1 MTLIVPK
8 NFGIT
13 KLCDF
18 LKDTTFIF
26 SLENKK
32 LPDFT
37 LDLHRLQD
45 ASLLGHALLYKFVSY
60 TAEHHC
66 FEKPTIKVKSA
77 VDYDI
82 FKKYGFYEI
91 IIAYIE
97 FSQGQKEEKIN
108 KSYKNIKCFK
118 DKDNNLFIAPQR
130 LLRREETQKNSLE
143 ELYFSE
149 IQKYYRNDKIFH
161 LVSSCI
167 GELITNFWAHATHD
181 TGTIIAATCQKNAF
195 EICLIDNG
203 EGIITSLK
211 SAYKDFSKY
220 SNQEILLKSLEKGV
234 SSKKNLPNS
243 PHMGKGLYIIKN
255 ICKYNN
261 GIFLIASEDSFYS
274 LNNKQE
280 IVKISSFWK
289 GTIVY
294 LRVNLDKFVGIS
306 EIPELK
312 SNIES
317 KIIWR

>member
-1 MTLIVPK
+1 MMLIVPK

-18 LKDTTFIF
+18 LRDATFIF

-32 LPDFT
+32 ISGFT
-37 LDLHRLQD
+37 LDLHRLQE

-60 TAEHHC
+60 TAEKHC
-66 FEKPTIKVKSA
+66 FNAPVIKVKSDA
-77 VDYDI
+77 DYEI

-91 IIAYIE
+91 IIAYIK
-97 FSQGQKEEKIN
+97 FSQEENRDRIN

-118 DKDNNLFIAPQR
+118 DKKNNLFIAPQR
-130 LLRREETQKNSLE
+130 LLRTEETQKNSLE

-149 IQKYYRNDKIFH
+149 IQNFYHNDKIFH

-167 GELITNFWAHATHD
+167 GELITNFWSHATHD
-181 TGTIIAATCQKNAF
+181 AGTIIAATCQKKSF
-195 EICLIDNG
+195 EICLVDNG
-203 EGIITSLK
+203 EGIITTLK
-211 SAYKDFSKY
+211 SAHKEFLEY
-220 SNQEILLKSLEKGV
+220 SNQEILIKSLEKGV
-234 SSKKNLPNS
+234 SSKKDIPNS
-243 PHMGKGLYIIKN
+243 PHMGKGLFFIKN

-261 GIFLIASEDSFYS
+261 GILMIASEDSLYS

-280 IVKISSFWK
+280 KISVSSFWK
-289 GTIVY
+289 GTIAY
-294 LRVNLDKFVGIS
+294 LRVNLDKIVGIS
-306 EIPELK
+306 EIPELR